1 MIHTEENKVIYKL
14 SHEEFFQFTE
24 KLASVEDFKFEY
36 ANGKVFPLQGGESL
50 PSWYIDYV
58 LSQDFPSYQIKTN
71 FNMAATTKHDTIVS
85 NLHILLGSAVKG
97 KDIIIYSQSTNIYI
111 EIKETIRVP
120 DIVATKRSGQK
131 RNKMHELLNPLAL
144 FEVFSKSTKKID
156 ETEKLEEYKSIE
168 SVVEYVMI
176 DQQKPY
182 VSLHRRVQES
192 KWEQET
198 FTALNSAVHLT
209 SLATTISLSDIY
221 ENIDW
226 DEKE

>member
-1 MIHTEENKVIYKL
+1 MVVYKL

-36 ANGKVFPLQGGESL
+36 ADGKVFPIQGGESL
-50 PSWYIDYV
+50 PSWYISYV

-71 FNMAATTKHDTIVS
+71 FNMATTKRHDTIVS
-85 NLHILLGSAVKG
+85 NLHALLKWQTKG
-97 KDIIIYSQSTNIYI
+97 KQYAVYVQGTSVYV
-111 EIKETIRVP
+111 EVKEVIRVP
-120 DIVATKRSGQK
+120 DLVATKRNEEK

-176 DQQKPY
+176 DQSKPY
-182 VSLHRRVQES
+182 VNLHRRITEN

-198 FTALNSAVHLT
+198 FTSLNSAVHLT
-209 SLATTISLSDIY
+209 SLETTISLSEIY

-226 DEKE
+226 NEKE